1 VNLSDEDNPGNEI
14 SQIEAELEEFAE
26 VSGELTSTGTIDQGH
41 IVYCRASKS
50 DCPRCLL
57 KPKCTTAVARKII
70 RDLDD
75 DVRDR
80 TVHWPMRKPSSSRA
94 ANARRLRCDLR
105 T

>member
-50 DCPRCLL
+50 DCPRCEVHDGSR
-57 KPKCTTAVARKII
+57 PQNYPRPRRRCTRSH
-70 RDLDD
+70 RPL
-75 DVRDR
+75 
-80 TVHWPMRKPSSSRA
+80 
-94 ANARRLRCDLR
+94 ANAEAFQQSRREREKVEM
-105 T
+105 